1 MDIENDKND
10 EKGNKIAGTTKRS
23 IYHRRANPFSL
34 RLKRDLRR
42 DYGARLVNYEFI

>member
-1 MDIENDKND
+1 MDLKNHKND
-10 EKGNKIAGTTKRS
+10 ENGNKIAVRTKRR
-23 IYHRRANPFSL
+23 INHRRANPFSL